1 MGTFDGAKINQL
13 VSIYIL
19 SLLSSKLDKQSI
31 SLIRDDGL
39 VLSRITSKRKQMDY
53 EKT

>member
-1 MGTFDGAKINQL
+1 MCIFDGAKINQL
-13 VSIYIL
+13 VNIYIL

-31 SLIRDDGL
+31 GLNRDDGL
-39 VLSRITSKRKQMDY
+39 VLSRITSKRKQMDC